1 MTQKLLAIIVLVTI
15 ASLSVAG
22 CTTTNN
28 ANQAAG
34 NTSQAAST
42 TASTSASA
50 SASATPKAVST
61 AVPTA
66 APVVPTTPTTP
77 TVAPVATPTPAIGTW
92 SGSITVN
99 NPGSWQFPQGSS
111 VTLDIHITSGTS
123 TGLAGQT
130 VTLTS
135 NGQQVATAVTNS
147 NGDASA
153 TISTAGWT
161 IGYHSIAASNLGIF
175 FAATGFS
182 VIAAK

>member
-1 MTQKLLAIIVLVTI
+1 V
-15 ASLSVAG
+15 
-22 CTTTNN
+22 
-28 ANQAAG
+28 
-34 NTSQAAST
+34 
-42 TASTSASA
+42 
-50 SASATPKAVST
+50 ATPAN
-61 AVPTA
+61 VPTA
-66 APVVPTTPTTP
+66 TPS
-77 TVAPVATPTPAIGTW
+77 PAIGTW
-92 SGSITVN
+92 SGSVTVD

-161 IGYHSIAASNLGIF
+161 IGYHSITASNLGIQ

>member
-1 MTQKLLAIIVLVTI
+1 MIKKLLAIIVLIAI
-15 ASLSVAG
+15 ASLSIAG
-22 CTTTNN
+22 CTTSSTPVSPTP
-28 ANQAAG
+28 AA
-34 NTSQAAST
+34 
-42 TASTSASA
+42 TASSANSPTPSVATQTQA
-50 SASATPKAVST
+50 SRTPQLTVATPAN
-61 AVPTA
+61 VPT
-66 APVVPTTPTTP
+66 
-77 TVAPVATPTPAIGTW
+77 ATPTPALGTW
-92 SGSITVN
+92 SGSVTVD

-161 IGYHSIAASNLGIF
+161 IGYHSITASNLGIQ